1 MDFRVSSTYRDLP
14 PLPAPHPPR
23 PSPSFVDLVFYQDF
37 VVHYIPCELC
47 GRIAANNAKLILS
60 LAGRATSEIVGWRCT
75 YVVPSWYRPPQR
87 KLGWSFWEGRVSW
100 AILSLARHTSS
111 KAQSSWV
118 RDSTCAN
125 VSLILASS
133 SSGGFFSRCG
143 EPAVFP
149 LFKSFWPSR
158 SPPTPTTPP
167 APAMQSRLL
176 LQHNTQIWMSS
187 HRAPLKVLD
196 CTLVHDWDWS
206 GGQAGRADGTIT
218 QQIQQD
224 HAVFRRR
231 ATGGQDDDDKTVDD
245 KEQLT
250 T

>member
-1 MDFRVSSTYRDLP
+1 M
-14 PLPAPHPPR
+14 
-23 PSPSFVDLVFYQDF
+23 SFQVDPEFGGTGDVGD
-37 VVHYIPCELC
+37 C
-47 GRIAANNAKLILS
+47 GMAF
-60 LAGRATSEIVGWRCT
+60 
-75 YVVPSWYRPPQR
+75 WYRPPQR

-158 SPPTPTTPP
+158 SPPTPTTPGTRY
-167 APAMQSRLL
+167 AIKTSAAT
-176 LQHNTQIWMSS
+176 QHPN
-187 HRAPLKVLD
+187 LD
-196 CTLVHDWDWS
+196 V
-206 GGQAGRADGTIT
+206 
-218 QQIQQD
+218 
-224 HAVFRRR
+224 V
-231 ATGGQDDDDKTVDD
+231 GQDNEHALDKGKRYKHLYSVL
-245 KEQLT
+245 EIHCAIALT
-250 T
+250 AKRELNKAHATQYESD